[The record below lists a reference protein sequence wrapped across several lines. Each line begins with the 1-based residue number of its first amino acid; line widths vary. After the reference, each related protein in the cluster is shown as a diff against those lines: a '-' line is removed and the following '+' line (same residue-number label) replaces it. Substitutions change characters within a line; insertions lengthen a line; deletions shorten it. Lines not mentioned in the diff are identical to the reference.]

1 MRGGSRERSEREI
14 LTELFE
20 DFTHSSPLG
29 ESISADLEDRA
40 WGSWD
45 RRESETLWNYSVI
58 SSIKTWVV
66 SKGLPY
72 TVENISVG
80 KYSNINIRHQYIV
93 KSSLLFISKKRV
105 WHPNFASISHCQ
117 IFYSTWNVKNFITT
131 FFGHYKKVR
140 MMEKSFIILL
150 HVSDLTL
157 ESFRCF
163 IFIKYCWRENLERYM
178 YALNV
183 GKIYYF
189 MKPHYILI
197 RFLFC

>member
-1 MRGGSRERSEREI
+1 MYWFCVRWSYWFPKFSREELVRGGSRERSEREI

-58 SSIKTWVV
+58 SSIKTWGV
-66 SKGLPY
+66 SDWLPY

-131 FFGHYKKVR
+131 FFRTLQKSEDDG
-140 MMEKSFIILL
+140 EKFYYPPTCFWF
-150 HVSDLTL
+150 DLG
-157 ESFRCF
+157 
-163 IFIKYCWRENLERYM
+163 IF
-178 YALNV
+178 
-183 GKIYYF
+183 
-189 MKPHYILI
+189 
-197 RFLFC
+197 